1 MANKGASTG
10 RKDGIKGRILTEKD
24 READL
29 PVRKGDKMNVEVG
42 WTVKALSGEV
52 DMDASCLLFNKW
64 GRYVE
69 TIFWDNLSANGIR
82 HLGDEAI
89 SANED
94 DEEEDQAKEEEEK
107 EVIEVD
113 FGKLEDEITTLV
125 FGMNIFSNKT
135 FSSVTNISFTVSI
148 GGQAEPIKYRIPGIQ
163 LQKLKDFNAVVLAKI
178 FRTSLQE
185 QTWKV
190 RVLVD
195 TEQKTSAHSLPFGQV
210 MDVLIPH
217 LVHSRQVEALVP
229 TWSKV
234 KVQVLE
240 GRGLAAEDLNG
251 KSDPYVV
258 IKTGTDWQRRT
269 SYKKSTLTPKWD
281 DAIYEFDYDMSYT
294 VIGFDVYDYDRIGKD
309 EFLGRFSVSIAA
321 LPPNKETV
329 RWYSLKSRHKD
340 GEVGDSDALGSLCVR
355 LLKLSPTD

>member
-1 MANKGASTG
+1 MAAT
-10 RKDGIKGRILTEKD
+10 RRDGQSKGRMLIDKD

-29 PVRKGDKMNVEVG
+29 PVKRGDKINVEVA
-42 WTVKALSGEV
+42 WTVKQLTGEV
-52 DMDASCLLFNKW
+52 DMDASCMLFNKW

-69 TIFWDNLSANGIR
+69 TIFWDNLSTNGIR

-94 DEEEDQAKEEEEK
+94 DEEEEENANKEEEEK

-113 FGKLEDEITTLV
+113 FGKLDDEITTLV

-135 FSSVTNISFTVSI
+135 FASVTNISFTVMVQ
-148 GGQAEPIKYRIPGIQ
+148 GQAEPIKYRLPAQ
-163 LQKLKDFNAVVLAKI
+163 SLQKLKEYNAVILAKI
-178 FRTSLQE
+178 FRTSLTE
-185 QTWKV
+185 PHWKV

-195 TEQKTSAHSLPFGQV
+195 VDNKTGSAHSLPFGQV

-234 KVQVLE
+234 RMEVKE

-251 KSDPYVV
+251 KSDPYVLLSTGGGWQG
-258 IKTGTDWQRRT
+258 KTARQMN
-269 SYKKSTLTPKWD
+269 TLTPKWD
-281 DAIYEFDYDMSYT
+281 NEVFEFDYDPGRT
-294 VIGFDVYDYDRIGKD
+294 EILFEVKDYDRIGKD
-309 EFLGRFSVSIAA
+309 EFLGRFKVTIAA
-321 LPPNKETV
+321 LPPNKEIT
-329 RWYSLKSRHKD
+329 RWFNLSPAKE
-340 GEVGDSDALGSLCVR
+340 EVGAPQKEMLGALLVK
-355 LLKLSPTD
+355 LLKVAPT